1 VTDEAPLPIARTVA
15 AVREALAPAW
25 ERGDRIGLVPTMGA
39 FHEGH
44 LALMRSAREACD
56 VVVVSLFVNPAQFGP
71 AEDLSRYPRDEA
83 GDARAASAAGV
94 NLLFAPNVDEMY
106 PPGFDTWVDPGH
118 LATVLEG
125 AFRPTH
131 FRGVATVCTRL
142 FGIIRPT
149 VAYFGRKDAQQV
161 AVLRQVVRDLALPL
175 EIEARPTLRDDD
187 GLALSS
193 RNRYLSAEERQ
204 LALAMPRALE
214 AGRTAFRAGND
225 PVTAAR
231 AALDATSGL
240 SVDYVER
247 ADLAGDTLAAAV
259 RVGSTR
265 LIDNVLLDE

>member
-1 VTDEAPLPIARTVA
+1 
-15 AVREALAPAW
+15 
-25 ERGDRIGLVPTMGA
+25 M
-39 FHEGH
+39 
-44 LALMRSAREACD
+44 
-56 VVVVSLFVNPAQFGP
+56 
-71 AEDLSRYPRDEA
+71 
-83 GDARAASAAGV
+83 
-94 NLLFAPNVDEMY
+94 
-106 PPGFDTWVDPGH
+106 
-118 LATVLEG
+118 
-125 AFRPTH
+125 
-131 FRGVATVCTRL
+131 ATVCTRL

-204 LALAMPRALE
+204 VALALPRGLE
-214 AGRTAFRAGND
+214 AGRIAFQAGKD
-225 PVTAAR
+225 PVAAAR

-240 SVDYVER
+240 SVDYIQR